1 MEGSPLDAWSILPQA
16 CTLLLMVLFIYDVFF
31 VFITPF
37 LTKVGP
43 APARAPPLPAPTPRP
58 CPSLPTPCPLVGL
71 LHSAPP
77 DMAPP
82 FS

>member
-43 APARAPPLPAPTPRP
+43 AAARALPLPAHTPRP
-58 CPSLPTPCPLVGL
+58 CPSLPTPCPLVRL

>member
-1 MEGSPLDAWSILPQA
+1 M
-16 CTLLLMVLFIYDVFF
+16 LFIYDVFF

-43 APARAPPLPAPTPRP
+43 ATAHDPPLPARTPWP
-58 CPSLPTPCPLVGL
+58 CPSLPTPCPLVQL
-71 LHSAPP
+71 LHSASP
-77 DMAPP
+77 DAAPP